1 MNVEELVLR
10 DRAAWRRWLGSRG
23 QESAG
28 EWLVLARK
36 GKHAPTRLSYD
47 DALEEALCFGWI
59 DGQKRSRDE
68 ASFVQ
73 RFTPRRSRSA
83 WSQRNVALAEGLIES
98 GRMTPAGL
106 REVERA
112 RADGRWAAAYAGQ
125 ASMPVPGDL
134 RVALDAHPPAALA
147 FDRLSSQNR
156 YAVLLRIDQAKRADT
171 RLRRIEVFAAMLAR
185 GEAPHPQSSPILP
198 GDPA

>member
-1 MNVEELVLR
+1 MTVEELVLR
-10 DRAAWRRWLGSRG
+10 DRAAWRRWLVSRG

-36 GKHAPTRLSYD
+36 GKDAPTRLSYD

-73 RFTPRRSRSA
+73 RFTPRRSRSS
-83 WSQRNVALAEGLIES
+83 WSRRNV
-98 GRMTPAGL
+98 
-106 REVERA
+106 
-112 RADGRWAAAYAGQ
+112 
-125 ASMPVPGDL
+125 
-134 RVALDAHPPAALA
+134 ALA

-171 RLRRIEVFAAMLAR
+171 RLRRIEAFAAMLAR

-198 GDPA
+198 DDSA